1 MKKIFALLMVASLAC
16 GCLETQKKPDT
27 SAADAK
33 KEADKA
39 AAAKVASTIPPVTP
53 ESLNDMNAAQ
63 RAQALEAEIKRDSQ
77 NPPKVV
83 VEAKK

>member
-1 MKKIFALLMVASLAC
+1 MKKILALLMVASLAC
-16 GCLETQKKPDT
+16 GCLETEKKPET
-27 SAADAK
+27 SAADA

-39 AAAKVASTIPPVTP
+39 AAAKVASNIPPVTP
-53 ESLNDMNAAQ
+53 ESLNDMNASQ
-63 RAQALEAEIKRDSQ
+63 RAQALEAEIKRDAQ